1 MIALVSNKKLGF
13 SFGFNQEAEKVID
26 SLRNLYI
33 KQYGEESYAASAV
46 IIISDGKFFHTI
58 KNIYNLPSLYEF
70 AEDLQSYLE
79 QYIDI

>member
-13 SFGFNQEAEKVID
+13 SFGFNQESEKVID

-33 KQYGEESYAASAV
+33 KQYGEESYASSSV
-46 IIISDGKFFHTI
+46 IIIADGKFFHTI